1 MNLILVGLSGRDQM
15 AFDLFLKRSMPSWH
29 WRSVSAIKGQSLP
42 AADVLIVDLTACGW
56 SQRSDDNYAALKQVV
71 GDCVAVLL
79 VSGHDVT
86 WTGTAPADQP
96 GRWVWLGKPYNAES
110 MRVALTQAQALVNA
124 AAVVLAPVAPA
135 SAKRPKLAIGNAS
148 SQVVAPVGESGLPL
162 VELHQRL
169 GHLPG
174 PQHVLLR
181 KLDTALQSKSP
192 FEVRFTIQHGLI
204 IHPVEGWVA
213 SNTPKSVVLRVCA
226 SDALAASVTVRE
238 LASSQVEE
246 RLHQLGMTP
255 HDLNEFLLDLFVA
268 SVPTWPTNPTPS

>member
-79 VSGHDVT
+79 VSGHAVT
-86 WTGTAPADQP
+86 WTGTAPAAQP

-110 MRVALTQAQALVNA
+110 MRVALTQAQALVKT
-124 AAVVLAPVAPA
+124 A
-135 SAKRPKLAIGNAS
+135 SAVPTDTARAGAMRRKITSGNALP
-148 SQVVAPVGESGLPL
+148 QIVLPVGESGLSL
-162 VELHQRL
+162 VELNKRL
-169 GHLPG
+169 GQLPEQ
-174 PQHVLLR
+174 QHVMLR
-181 KLDTALQSKSP
+181 KLDTALQSQSP

-204 IHPVEGWVA
+204 VHPMEGWVA

-226 SDALAASVTVRE
+226 SDALAASVTIRE
-238 LASSQVEE
+238 LVSSQVEE
-246 RLHQLGMTP
+246 RLHQMGMTP

-268 SVPTWPTNPTPS
+268 SVPTWQTNPTPS

>member
-42 AADVLIVDLTACGW
+42 PTDVLVVDLTACGW
-56 SQRSDDNYAALKQVV
+56 SQRSDDNYASLKQTV
-71 GDCVAVLL
+71 GSAVAVLL
-79 VSGHDVT
+79 VSAHDVT
-86 WTGTAPADQP
+86 WNSAAPADQP
-96 GRWVWLGKPYNAES
+96 VRWVWLDKPYNAES

-124 AAVVLAPVAPA
+124 ATAVPAHATRA
-135 SAKRPKLAIGNAS
+135 SAKRPKPSGANAS
-148 SQVVAPVGESGLPL
+148 SQFVSPVGESGLPL
-162 VELHQRL
+162 EELHKRL

-174 PQHVLLR
+174 HQHVMLR
-181 KLDTALQSKSP
+181 KLDTALQMQSP

-204 IHPVEGWVA
+204 VHPVEGWVA

-255 HDLNEFLLDLFVA
+255 HDLNEFLHDLFVA
-268 SVPTWPTNPTPS
+268 SVPS

>member
-15 AFDLFLKRSMPSWH
+15 AFDMFLKRSMPSWH

-42 AADVLIVDLTACGW
+42 VADILIVDLTACGW
-56 SQRSDDNYAALKQVV
+56 SQRSDDNYAALKQMVGGGVV
-71 GDCVAVLL
+71 VLL
-79 VSGHDVT
+79 VSAHDAT
-86 WTGTAPADQP
+86 WTGAAPADQP
-96 GRWVWLGKPYNAES
+96 SRWVWLGKPYNAES
-110 MRVALTQAQALVNA
+110 MRVALTQAQALANA
-124 AAVVLAPVAPA
+124 AAEVTLPAVRA
-135 SAKRPKLAIGNAS
+135 SAKRPKPSSGNALP
-148 SQVVAPVGESGLPL
+148 QVVSSVGETSLPL

-174 PQHVLLR
+174 HQHVMLR
-181 KLDTALQSKSP
+181 KLDTALQMQSP

-204 IHPVEGWVA
+204 VHPVEGWVA

-255 HDLNEFLLDLFVA
+255 HDLNEFLHDLFVA
-268 SVPTWPTNPTPS
+268 SVPTWQINPTPS